1 VRGLRL
7 RFILTLIVT
16 ALAPMSIAAFWVQT
30 TVIERQHV
38 EYGERLESA
47 ARSARLRWEQRI
59 RDWQRFTNRLCERE
73 PSIETA
79 LRHLSAG
86 RFGRAQRR
94 ALNERV
100 PTLMG
105 SLSFDELFVIQDSL
119 SEVGTILATSA
130 PEPIDDGEPLLD
142 ATRRTGARPFARSAH
157 GSDEALTLTFSCSA
171 SYEQARARVVTA
183 VRLDDGRL
191 RSLFGD
197 SSPIDIALVSRDAP
211 SSPETEE
218 RRTLRIQTL
227 SDASGSPIAD
237 LIASVDDGPLRA
249 QIEELQQGFLGVGA
263 VAALFALIFGLTMA
277 GRVSGP
283 LRDLEAA
290 AARVARGD
298 FEAEIA
304 VRHGGEI
311 GQALDAFN
319 EMTRTLRQTRSR
331 MLRAERI
338 AAWREIA
345 RRIAHEI
352 KNPLS
357 PIQVSIETMR
367 KTKAKAHP
375 DFDEIFEESTL
386 AILEEV
392 GRLKHIVLEF
402 SRFARLPRPK
412 LEAVALSDIV
422 NHITHLHAGDPVP
435 LAVVGAIDAL
445 PEVRADREQLT
456 QVLLNL
462 VQNAIDAA
470 RARHGESGG
479 RVEVRFSEDGDAVG
493 VEVADNGHGISEEER
508 GRVFEPY
515 FTTKSHG
522 TGLGLAIVLRIIEEH
537 QGTIEIVDG
546 IDGGAA
552 FRVELSRGG
561 PAETSVTDTV
571 SETSL
576 S

>member
-1 VRGLRL
+1 MRGLRL
-7 RFILTLIVT
+7 RFILTLVVT

-30 TVIERQHV
+30 TVIERQHL

-47 ARSARLRWEQRI
+47 TRSARIRWEQRI
-59 RDWQRFTNRLCERE
+59 HDWQRFTNRLCERE
-73 PSIETA
+73 PSIDTA

-94 ALNERV
+94 ALNERL
-100 PTLMG
+100 PALMA
-105 SLSFDELFVIQDSL
+105 SLSFDELFVIQDSP
-119 SEVGTILATSA
+119 SEVGAILASSPA
-130 PEPIDDGEPLLD
+130 EPARDGALLLD
-142 ATRRTGARPFARSAH
+142 ATRRTGARPFARLAQ
-157 GSDEALTLTFSCSA
+157 GADGALALTFSCST
-171 SYEQARARVVTA
+171 SYEDARVRMVAA
-183 VRLDDGRL
+183 VRLDRARL
-191 RSLFGD
+191 ESLFGD
-197 SSPIDIALVSRDAP
+197 SSPIDIALVTRDAP
-211 SSPETEE
+211 SSSEVQE
-218 RRTLRIQTL
+218 RRTRRIQTL
-227 SDASGSPIAD
+227 SDASGSPTAD
-237 LIASVDDGPLRA
+237 LVASVDEGPLRS

-263 VAALFALIFGLTMA
+263 GAALFALIFGLTMA

-283 LRDLEAA
+283 LRDLESA
-290 AARVARGD
+290 AARVAGGD

-311 GQALDAFN
+311 GKALDAFN

-367 KTKAKAHP
+367 KTKAKSHP

-392 GRLKHIVLEF
+392 GRLKHIVMEF
-402 SRFARLPRPK
+402 SQFARLPRPK
-412 LEAVALSDIV
+412 LEAVALSEIAS
-422 NHITHLHAGDPVP
+422 HITHLHAGDPVE
-435 LAVVGAIDAL
+435 LTLTGEVDSL
-445 PEVRADREQLT
+445 PEIRADREQLT

-462 VQNAIDAA
+462 VQNGMDAA
-470 RARHGESGG
+470 RARHGDSKG
-479 RVEVRFSEDGDAVG
+479 RVEVRFSRDEGGVR
-493 VEVADNGHGISEEER
+493 VEVADNGQGISEEER

-537 QGTIEIVDG
+537 RGTIEIVDG
-546 IDGGAA
+546 IDGGAG
-552 FRVELSRGG
+552 FRVELNLSG
-561 PAETSVTDTV
+561 PPELPATE
-571 SETSL
+571 SEMSL